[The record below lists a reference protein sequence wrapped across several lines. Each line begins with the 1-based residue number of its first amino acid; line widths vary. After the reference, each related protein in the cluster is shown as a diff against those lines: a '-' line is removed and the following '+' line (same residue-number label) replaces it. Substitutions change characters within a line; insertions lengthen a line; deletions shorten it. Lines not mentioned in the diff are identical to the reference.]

1 LNQPSH
7 DLIEAR
13 ATAGAQERARL
24 AREIHDGVAQD
35 LAALGYRLDDLATT
49 PNLASDQRSEI
60 RQIRSALSETLQHLR
75 RSIFDLRNSEI
86 DLLTEL
92 RGILDELEGQGMEVS
107 FVCDDSI
114 SDLSPAVARQLHAI
128 AVEGFLNAAHHAN
141 ATRLEFIF
149 SNQLDSY
156 QMTIQDN
163 GVGNVEVKEFSYGLA
178 TMNER
183 AKLIDA
189 TCIIENPTSGGTII
203 RISALHS

>member
-1 LNQPSH
+1 LNLPSK

-60 RQIRSALSETLQHLR
+60 RQIRSALSETLHRLR
-75 RSIFDLRNSEI
+75 RSIFNLRNSEI

-92 RGILDELEGQGMEVS
+92 RGLLHELEGQGMEVS
-107 FVCDDSI
+107 FVCDASI
-114 SDLSPAVARQLHAI
+114 SDLTPPVARQLHAI
-128 AVEGFLNAAHHAN
+128 AVEAFLNAVHHAS

-163 GVGNVEVKEFSYGLA
+163 GIGNVEVKEFSYGLA

-183 AKLIDA
+183 AKLIGA
-189 TCIIENPTSGGTII
+189 TCVIENPRTGGTII
-203 RISALHS
+203 RVSALHR

>member
-1 LNQPSH
+1 LKQPSH

-60 RQIRSALSETLQHLR
+60 RQIRSALSETLHRLR

-92 RGILDELEGQGMEVS
+92 RSFLYELEGQGMEVS

-114 SDLSPAVARQLHAI
+114 SDLAPAVARQLHAI
-128 AVEGFLNAAHHAN
+128 AVEGLLNAVHHAN

-149 SNQLDSY
+149 ANQRDSY

-178 TMNER
+178 TMSER

-189 TCIIENPTSGGTII
+189 TCSIENPRTGGTII
-203 RISALHS
+203 RVSVLHT